1 MARNE
6 PVESLFGSAQGQS
19 ATAKTAH
26 DRGNEPG
33 ERRRRVIALD
43 TNVLVR
49 LVLHD
54 DETQARAAERLV
66 VKARREQT
74 HLLSRFVADV
84 VWCELV
90 WVLTRRAGLSRDDIA
105 AALDQLLRT
114 ELIVVA
120 SPAVIERSLDAYRN
134 GKGDF
139 ADYLV
144 REQARAID
152 AGDVVTFDR
161 ALKGEDGFRVI

>member
-1 MARNE
+1 M
-6 PVESLFGSAQGQS
+6 
-19 ATAKTAH
+19 
-26 DRGNEPG
+26 
-33 ERRRRVIALD
+33 IALD
-43 TNVLVR
+43 TNVFVR
-49 LVLHD
+49 LVLQD

-74 HLLSRFVADV
+74 HLFVADV

-105 AALDQLLRT
+105 AALNQLLRT

-120 SPAVIERSLDAYRN
+120 APAVIERSLAAYRK

-161 ALKGEDGFRVI
+161 ALKGGDGFRVI